1 VGDRVATLFFPHWR
15 SGKPDARAL
24 SDARGAESAGAFTER
39 FVSDESGLIKLP
51 DGLSYAE
58 AATLP
63 CAAVTAWNSLF
74 EAGELKPGQTV
85 LLLGTGGVSIF
96 ALQFAKAAGAT
107 VIITSSDDAKLARAK
122 ALGADHGI
130 NYRQHQE
137 WQEEVLRL
145 TGGQGVDVV
154 LEVGGPGTLERS
166 LMSVATGGR
175 IAYIGVLTG
184 LAGAANPVMLIPKA
198 SSIQGIFVG
207 SRAMF
212 ADMLA
217 AIQTHAIHPVID
229 REFAFADAPAAL
241 EYMKSGSHFGKIVVR
256 VGD

>member
-1 VGDRVATLFFPHWR
+1 
-15 SGKPDARAL
+15 
-24 SDARGAESAGAFTER
+24 
-39 FVSDESGLIKLP
+39 
-51 DGLSYAE
+51 
-58 AATLP
+58 
-63 CAAVTAWNSLF
+63 
-74 EAGELKPGQTV
+74 
-85 LLLGTGGVSIF
+85 
-96 ALQFAKAAGAT
+96 
-107 VIITSSDDAKLARAK
+107 
-122 ALGADHGI
+122 
-130 NYRQHQE
+130 
-137 WQEEVLRL
+137 VLRL

-229 REFAFADAPAAL
+229 KEFAFADAPAAL